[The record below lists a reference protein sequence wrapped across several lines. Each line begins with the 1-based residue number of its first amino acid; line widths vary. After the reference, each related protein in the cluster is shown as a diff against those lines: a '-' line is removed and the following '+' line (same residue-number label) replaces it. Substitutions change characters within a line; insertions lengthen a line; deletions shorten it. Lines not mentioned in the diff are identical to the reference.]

1 MSGASKYLGS
11 IVEYLDQGKLR
22 PALVVRE
29 SDGRLGV
36 VDSSGREKAVARD
49 LVLLRHPERR
59 VDSANLGV
67 VLSEIDAER
76 ARLAAELDLELLWEV
91 VHEQNRPFTASEL
104 SELFFGR
111 RSATAAAVVFE
122 SLLNDRL
129 YFTRRHMEFI
139 ARSAEQVE
147 RLRLQQ
153 SHERLKSESA
163 RRTRTLI
170 KETIDDAPPP
180 SEPEKAE
187 LIEQLTAYL
196 KNPFTRRQEMDALLA
211 HAMPDVTPAE
221 IAVEVLERLGVTLQA
236 PRFALVGG
244 LPSGFNEAL
253 RREAAEL
260 LLPERP
266 LIGDDLFAITIDDE
280 ETLEVDDALS
290 CAVEEGG
297 VLRVC
302 VHIALTADFVPRGGP
317 MDKEAASRAATV
329 YLPETIVRML
339 PEEISC
345 DRASLIAG
353 EMRPVLTT
361 EVRIGPGG
369 ELVSQSIYPGRI
381 RIGARLDYRRA
392 DRMLER
398 ASNGDSDPTLLAV
411 RRLNEAA
418 LKLRERRR
426 RAGAVMF
433 HRREAKVRVRGDEI
447 EIEII
452 DNASPSRNL
461 VAEFMVLSNH
471 VAAKYAADHRLPII
485 YRVQP
490 NEGGDLVMQRARLS
504 LYPEYHAGI
513 GLDCYAQLSSPIRRY
528 ADLVLQRQ
536 LVAALGE
543 TGARVYD
550 ANELLTIL
558 ANTENAEA
566 EAKELER
573 RAKRYWIL
581 RYLERKAR
589 ERPLGATALRDGQS
603 AELNDFAV
611 RGSLHGAPPLAAEAQ
626 ITVRI
631 DRIDPLRGLLAMS
644 YAGPA
649 HEGREPS

>member
-1 MSGASKYLGS
+1 MSDAAKYLGA

-29 SDGRLGV
+29 NDGRLGV

-59 VDSANLGV
+59 ADSANLGA

-76 ARLAAELDLELLWEV
+76 AQLAAELDLDLLWEV
-91 VHEQNRPFTASEL
+91 VHEQNRPFTAAEL

-111 RSATAAAVVFE
+111 RSAAAAAVVLE

-129 YFTRRHMEFI
+129 YFTRRHMDFI

-153 SHERLKSESA
+153 SRERLKSEGA

-170 KETIDDAPPP
+170 KEALDGAPPP
-180 SEPEKAE
+180 PESERAQ
-187 LIEQLTAYL
+187 LIAQLTAYL

-221 IAVEVLERLGVTLQA
+221 IAVEVLERLGVTLET
-236 PRFALVGG
+236 PRFAMVGG
-244 LPSGFNEAL
+244 LPSGFSETI

-260 LLPERP
+260 VMPERAVV
-266 LIGDDLFAITIDDE
+266 GDDLFAITIDDQ

-290 CAVEEGG
+290 CVVEDGG

-302 VHIALTADFVPRGGP
+302 VHIALTADFVPRGGA

-329 YLPETIVRML
+329 YLPEAIVRML

-345 DRASLIAG
+345 GRASLVAG

-361 EVRIGPGG
+361 DVRIGPGG
-369 ELVSQSIYPGRI
+369 ELLSQAIYPGRM
-381 RIGARLDYRRA
+381 RIGERLDYRRA
-392 DRMLER
+392 DRILAR
-398 ASNGDSDPTLLAV
+398 PGDDDSDPTACAV

-433 HRREAKVRVRGDEI
+433 HRREAKVRVHGGEI

-471 VAAKYAADHRLPII
+471 VAARYAADHRLPII

-490 NEGGDLVMQRARLS
+490 NEGGELMMQRARLS

-543 TGARVYD
+543 TGVRLYD

-558 ANTENAEA
+558 ANTESAEA
-566 EAKELER
+566 ESKELER

-581 RYLERKAR
+581 RYLERNAM
-589 ERPLGATALRDGQS
+589 ERPLSATALRDGQS

-611 RGSLHGAPPLAAEAQ
+611 RGSLHGAPPLAIEAQ
-626 ITVRI
+626 IMARI
-631 DRIDPLRGLLAMS
+631 DRIDPLRGLLSMN

-649 HEGREPS
+649 HEDQTSA

>member
-1 MSGASKYLGS
+1 MSGASKYLGA
-11 IVEYLDQGKLR
+11 IVEYLDGGKLR

-59 VDSANLGV
+59 ADSANLAA
-67 VLSEIDAER
+67 VLAEIDAER
-76 ARLAAELDLELLWEV
+76 AQLAAELDLDLLWEV
-91 VHEQNRPFTASEL
+91 VHEQNRSFTANEL
-104 SELFFGR
+104 AELFFGR
-111 RSATAAAVVFE
+111 RSAAAAAVVFE

-153 SHERLKSESA
+153 SRERLKSESA

-170 KETIDDAPPP
+170 KQALDGGPPP

-187 LIEQLTAYL
+187 LVEQLTAYL

-221 IAVEVLERLGVTLQA
+221 IAVEVLERLGVTLET

-244 LPSGFNEAL
+244 LPSGFSEAV

-260 LLPERP
+260 VAPERP
-266 LIGDDLFAITIDDE
+266 VIGDDLFAITIDDE

-290 CAVEEGG
+290 CAVEDGG

-345 DRASLIAG
+345 GRASLIAG

-361 EVRIGPGG
+361 DVRIGPGG
-369 ELVSQSIYPGRI
+369 ELISQSIYPGRM
-381 RIGARLDYRRA
+381 RIGARLDYRST
-392 DRMLER
+392 DRMLEQAR
-398 ASNGDSDPTLLAV
+398 NGDSDPTLLAV
-411 RRLNEAA
+411 RRLHEAA

-433 HRREAKVRVRGDEI
+433 HRREAKVRVRGGEI
-447 EIEII
+447 EIETI

-461 VAEFMVLSNH
+461 VAEFMVLSNY
-471 VAAKYAADHRLPII
+471 VAARYAADHRLPII

-490 NEGGDLVMQRARLS
+490 NEGGELVMQRARLS
-504 LYPEYHAGI
+504 LYAEYHAGI

-543 TGARVYD
+543 TGLQLYD

-581 RYLERKAR
+581 RYLERKAM
-589 ERPLGATALRDGQS
+589 ERPLAATLLRDGQS
-603 AELNDFAV
+603 AELNDYAM

-626 ITVRI
+626 IMVRI
-631 DRIDPLRGLLAMS
+631 DRIDPLRGLLAMN

-649 HEGREPS
+649 NEGREPS

>member
-1 MSGASKYLGS
+1 MLVKS
-11 IVEYLDQGKLR
+11 ILDGEPP
-22 PALVVRE
+22 PAE
-29 SDGRLGV
+29 
-36 VDSSGREKAVARD
+36 
-49 LVLLRHPERR
+49 PER
-59 VDSANLGV
+59 S
-67 VLSEIDAER
+67 
-76 ARLAAELDLELLWEV
+76 
-91 VHEQNRPFTASEL
+91 
-104 SELFFGR
+104 
-111 RSATAAAVVFE
+111 
-122 SLLNDRL
+122 
-129 YFTRRHMEFI
+129 
-139 ARSAEQVE
+139 
-147 RLRLQQ
+147 
-153 SHERLKSESA
+153 
-163 RRTRTLI
+163 
-170 KETIDDAPPP
+170 
-180 SEPEKAE
+180 E

-196 KNPFTRRQEMDALLA
+196 MNPFTRRQEMDALLA
-211 HAMPDVTPAE
+211 HAMPDVTPPE
-221 IAVEVLERLGVTLQA
+221 IAVEVLERLDARPDV

-244 LPSGFNEAL
+244 LPRGFSEAV
-253 RREAAEL
+253 RREAIEVEA
-260 LLPERP
+260 PERP
-266 LIGDDLFAITIDDE
+266 VIGGDLFAITIDDE

-290 CAVEEGG
+290 CVVEPDG
-297 VLRVC
+297 VLRIC
-302 VHIALTADFVPRGGP
+302 VHIALTADFVPRGGA

-345 DRASLIAG
+345 GRASLIAG

-361 EVRIGPGG
+361 DVRIGPAG
-369 ELVSQSIYPGRI
+369 ELLSQSIYPGRM

-392 DRMLER
+392 DHMLE
-398 ASNGDSDPTLLAV
+398 AGDGDSDPTRAVLAT
-411 RRLNEAA
+411 LQSAA

-433 HRREAKVRVRGDEI
+433 HRREAKVRVRDGQV

-461 VAEFMVLSNH
+461 VAEFMVLSNY
-471 VAAKYAADHRLPII
+471 VAARYAADHRLPII

-543 TGARVYD
+543 TGPRPYD

-558 ANTENAEA
+558 ANTENAEV

-581 RYLERKAR
+581 RYLERGAPDR
-589 ERPLGATALRDGQS
+589 EFAATALRDGQS
-603 AELNDFAV
+603 AELNDYAA
-611 RGSLHGAPPLAAEAQ
+611 RGSLHGAPPLAGEAQ
-626 ITVRI
+626 IRVRI
-631 DRIDPLRGLLAMS
+631 DRIDALRGLLAMS
-644 YAGPA
+644 YTGPA
-649 HEGREPS
+649 HEAGKPE

>member
-1 MSGASKYLGS
+1 MSGAAKYLGA
-11 IVEYLDQGKLR
+11 IVEYLDGGKLR

-29 SDGRLGV
+29 SDNRLGV

-49 LVLLRHPERR
+49 LVLVRHPERHA
-59 VDSANLGV
+59 DSTNLAA
-67 VLSEIDAER
+67 VLAELDAER
-76 ARLAAELDLELLWEV
+76 AQLATELDLDLLWEV
-91 VHEQNRPFTASEL
+91 VHEQNRPFAANEL
-104 SELFFGR
+104 AELFFGR

-129 YFTRRHMEFI
+129 YFTRRHMEFS

-147 RLRLQQ
+147 RLRVQQ
-153 SHERLKSESA
+153 SRERLKSESS
-163 RRTRTLI
+163 RRTRALI
-170 KETIDDAPPP
+170 KEILDGSPPP
-180 SEPEKAE
+180 SEAEKAE
-187 LIEQLTAYL
+187 LAEQLLAYL
-196 KNPFTRRQEMDALLA
+196 KNPFTRRQEMDALLT
-211 HAMPDVTPAE
+211 HAMPDVTAPE
-221 IAVEVLERLGVTLQA
+221 IAVEVLERLGMAPQA

-244 LPSGFNEAL
+244 LPSGFNEAVT
-253 RREAAEL
+253 REAAEL
-260 LLPERP
+260 VVPERP
-266 LIGDDLFAITIDDE
+266 VIGEELFAVTIDDE

-290 CAVEEGG
+290 CTVEDGG

-302 VHIALTADFVPRGGP
+302 VHIALSADFVPRGGP

-345 DRASLIAG
+345 GRASLVAG
-353 EMRPVLTT
+353 ELRPVLTT
-361 EVRIGPGG
+361 DVRIGPEG
-369 ELVSQSIYPGRI
+369 ELLSQSIYPGRM

-392 DRMLER
+392 DRMLED
-398 ASNGDSDPTLLAV
+398 AGNGDSDPALLTV
-411 RRLNEAA
+411 KRLQEAA

-433 HRREAKVRVRGDEI
+433 HRREAKVRVRNGRID
-447 EIEII
+447 IEII

-461 VAEFMVLSNH
+461 VAEFMVLSNF
-471 VAAKYAADHRLPII
+471 VAARYAADQRLPII

-490 NEGGDLVMQRARLS
+490 NDGGELMMQRARLS
-504 LYPEYHAGI
+504 LYPEYHASI
-513 GLDCYAQLSSPIRRY
+513 GLECYAQLSSPLRRY

-543 TGARVYD
+543 SGLRLYD

-581 RYLERKAR
+581 RYLEREAM
-589 ERPLGATALRDGQS
+589 EQQLSATLLRDGQS
-603 AELNDFAV
+603 AELNDYV
-611 RGSLHGAPPLAAEAQ
+611 QRGSLHGAPPLASETQ
-626 ITVRI
+626 IMVRI
-631 DRIDPLRGLLAMS
+631 DRIDPLRGLLALG

-649 HEGREPS
+649 REGPEPP

>member
-1 MSGASKYLGS
+1 MSGVSKYLGT

-36 VDSSGREKAVARD
+36 IDASGREKAVARD

-59 VDSANLGV
+59 ADSASLAT
-67 VLSEIDAER
+67 VLAEIGTER
-76 ARLAAELDLELLWEV
+76 AQLAAELDLDLLWEV
-91 VHEQNRPFTASEL
+91 VHEQNRPFTANEL
-104 SELFFGR
+104 AELFFGN
-111 RSATAAAVVFE
+111 RSAAAAAVVLE

-139 ARSAEQVE
+139 ARSADQVE
-147 RLRLQQ
+147 RLRVQQ
-153 SHERLKSESA
+153 SRERLKSEGA

-170 KETIDDAPPP
+170 KELLDGSPPP

-187 LIEQLTAYL
+187 LVEQLTAYL
-196 KNPFTRRQEMDALLA
+196 KNPFTRRQEMDALLTQ
-211 HAMPDVTPAE
+211 AMPDVSPAE
-221 IAVEVLERLGVTLQA
+221 IAVELLERLGVTLDT

-244 LPSGFNEAL
+244 LPSGFNEAV

-260 LLPERP
+260 VVPERSVV
-266 LIGDDLFAITIDDE
+266 GDDLFAITIDDE

-290 CAVEEGG
+290 CAVEDGG

-302 VHIALTADFVPRGGP
+302 VHIALTADFVPRGGA
-317 MDKEAASRAATV
+317 MDKEAAARAATV

-345 DRASLIAG
+345 GRASLIAG

-361 EVRIGPGG
+361 DVRIGPDG
-369 ELVSQSIYPGRI
+369 ELLSQSIYPGRM
-381 RIGARLDYRRA
+381 RIGARLDYRGA
-392 DRMLER
+392 DRML
-398 ASNGDSDPTLLAV
+398 AQAHNGTSDPTLLAV
-411 RRLNEAA
+411 RRLHEAA

-426 RAGAVMF
+426 RAGAMMF
-433 HRREAKVRVRGDEI
+433 HRREAKVRVRGGEIAI
-447 EIEII
+447 EIV

-461 VAEFMVLSNH
+461 VAEFMVLSNF
-471 VAAKYAADHRLPII
+471 VAARYAADHRLPII

-490 NEGGDLVMQRARLS
+490 NESGDLVMQRARLS

-513 GLDCYAQLSSPIRRY
+513 GLDCYAQLSSPLRRY

-543 TGARVYD
+543 TGLQLYD
-550 ANELLTIL
+550 ANELLLIL
-558 ANTENAEA
+558 ANIENAEA

-581 RYLERKAR
+581 RYLEREAM
-589 ERPLGATALRDGQS
+589 ERPLGATLLRDGQS
-603 AELNDFAV
+603 AELNDYAV
-611 RGSLHGAPPLAAEAQ
+611 RGSLHGAPPLPIEAQ
-626 ITVRI
+626 ISVRI
-631 DRIDPLRGLLAMS
+631 DRIDPLRGLLAMNYS
-644 YAGPA
+644 GPA
-649 HEGREPS
+649 NQGPEPR